1 MSRFAELQRDFAA
14 AVLDPEAVVPAPLSR
29 KAGTSPSR
37 RFGVYRNNVYAGL
50 IDVLAGRFPVVARLV
65 GEPFFRG
72 MARVYVAREPPRSAV
87 LLRYGASFPD
97 FVAGFAPAASVP
109 YLADMASLEWAWHAA
124 YHATDAAPLPVIEL
138 AKAVDRA
145 ADTVLALHPSLSVVR
160 SAHPIVSIFEL
171 NMQGGDVPPAR
182 LEGGEDALVA
192 RPRLDVELRRLPAS
206 GAPFILALKE
216 GQTIGEAAAAALAR
230 VPGFDLQANL
240 AGLIASGA
248 IIGVRP
254 EPRD

>member
-1 MSRFAELQRDFAA
+1 M
-14 AVLDPEAVVPAPLSR
+14 
-29 KAGTSPSR
+29 
-37 RFGVYRNNVYAGL
+37 
-50 IDVLAGRFPVVARLV
+50 VARLV

-182 LEGGEDALVA
+182 LEGARMRSWRDRASMSSCAGYRRAVLPSSSRSKKGRPLA
-192 RPRLDVELRRLPAS
+192 RPPPLLWRGSQAS
-206 GAPFILALKE
+206 TFRPIS
-216 GQTIGEAAAAALAR
+216 
-230 VPGFDLQANL
+230 PG
-240 AGLIASGA
+240 
-248 IIGVRP
+248 
-254 EPRD
+254 